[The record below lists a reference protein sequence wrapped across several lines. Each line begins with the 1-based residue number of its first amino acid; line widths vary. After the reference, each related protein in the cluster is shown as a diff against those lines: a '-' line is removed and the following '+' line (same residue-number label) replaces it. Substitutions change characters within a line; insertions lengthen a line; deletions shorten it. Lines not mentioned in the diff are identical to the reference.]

1 MKTGGYDL
9 VVEMEEQLPNKLVQ
23 AYYYMGRFPKLKG
36 TYVLPLKN
44 VPPNL
49 QPLTVIDYDVKLGL
63 PKVDFIGNNSIR
75 LSFSAKALLMVFGIR
90 VEFDVGFNVDGSAFF
105 DEPSSHLLLDL
116 RNPEVTAQINDER
129 VSQQALDVLN
139 GILATVLRETLA
151 SKSPFVDLS
160 PFVNYQLALP
170 GIKQPF
176 PLSFGGFKV
185 TNDFLA
191 AGVNALNNSGGNIA
205 TVENF
210 TGGNDLAVGIS
221 EAAMNRFLDFW
232 WDNAPIKKRIQENGE
247 QQLAEVGVKEEI
259 FIDAVINWFAR
270 GSGSWIAQLIT
281 AATKIERLV
290 LAHEV
295 VLDLGK
301 PQFDLQRGNK
311 IRVTGEVN
319 FNFKIRLLLHY
330 KVLGIVKLKLKWRK
344 KTAQV
349 ASWTDDGTISYRGGA
364 ALSVDKLGNL
374 AAKVTNLN
382 LTIRG
387 LPAFINV
394 FGSVFATRV
403 ARATIE
409 KYPPLML
416 GSIPVAGAISGT
428 KLTLQLSPSLATTD
442 EEAYIRAGVR
452 IRGLE
457 NYPPPPYI
465 ANRNPKALE
474 VHVPE
479 CEWLDKIAARHR
491 VPYYWLEEAHADGY
505 DNCFYC
511 IGESLR

>member
-9 VVEMEEQLPNKLVQ
+9 VVEMGEKLPNKLVQ
-23 AYYYMGRFPKLKG
+23 AYYYMGRFPTLKG

-63 PKVDFIGNNSIR
+63 PKVDFIGKNTVR
-75 LSFSAKALLMVFGIR
+75 LSFSAEALLTVFGIR

-105 DEPSSHLLLDL
+105 DEPSSHLLVDL
-116 RNPEVTAQINDER
+116 RNPKVTAQINDER
-129 VSQQALDVLN
+129 VSQKALDVLN

-151 SKSPFVDLS
+151 SKTPFIDLS

-170 GIKQPF
+170 GVKKPF
-176 PLSFGGFKV
+176 PLSFGNFKV
-185 TNDFLA
+185 TNDILA

-205 TVENF
+205 RVEDF
-210 TGGNDLAVGIS
+210 MGGNDLAIGIS

-232 WDNAPIKKRIQENGE
+232 WDNGPIQKRIEDSGE
-247 QQLAEVGVKEEI
+247 SVVEIGWKEEL
-259 FIDAVINWFAR
+259 FIDAYIKFVGQ
-270 GSGSWIAQLIT
+270 GSLIASLIG
-281 AATKIERLV
+281 AATRFERIV
-290 LAHEV
+290 LAHEIV
-295 VLDLGK
+295 FDLDK

-319 FNFKIRLLLHY
+319 FHFRLRLLLHY
-330 KVLGIVKLKLKWRK
+330 KVYGMVKLKLKWRK
-344 KTAQV
+344 KTAQI
-349 ASWTDDGTISYRGGA
+349 ASWTDDGRISYRGGA
-364 ALSVDKLGNL
+364 ALSVDHLGNL
-374 AAKVTNLN
+374 TAKVTNLN

-387 LPAFINV
+387 LPAFVNV
-394 FGSVFATRV
+394 FVGVFANNA
-403 ARATIE
+403 ARAMLR

-416 GSIPVAGAISGT
+416 GSIPVAGLIPGT